1 MVSSFQR
8 RLLFLGYFVA
18 SLSHA
23 GDGEALFGRKKRMS
37 KGGRGDIM
45 GPEKGTSGKAEK
57 KEEVEN
63 SLDTKKNAE
72 KIRLENKLEK

>member
-1 MVSSFQR
+1 
-8 RLLFLGYFVA
+8 
-18 SLSHA
+18 
-23 GDGEALFGRKKRMS
+23 
-37 KGGRGDIM
+37 M

>member
-72 KIRLENKLEK
+72 KIRLEK